1 MKRVLITIILSLIWG
16 SMIQAQT
23 TEDVTFSVIAV
34 EEYHRGTNIIKST
47 KPALGAL
54 IINEDYSVIT
64 LVTSSNN
71 NVVMASE
78 CEEIE
83 ESFKNGVH
91 SITISGIMV
100 DYNGY
105 IYAWTLYMNSV
116 GGRAFAFTDSKLNT
130 VKLYLKDL

>member
-1 MKRVLITIILSLIWG
+1 MKRILITIILSLIWG

-23 TEDVTFSVIAV
+23 TKNMTFSVIAV
-34 EEYHRGTNIIKST
+34 EEYYRGTNIIKST
-47 KPALGAL
+47 KLGLGAL

-71 NVVMASE
+71 NVVMASNF
-78 CEEIE
+78 EEIE
-83 ESFKNGVH
+83 ETVKNGVR
-91 SITISGIMV
+91 SITISGTMV

-105 IYAWTLYMNSV
+105 IYAWALYMSST
-116 GGRAFAFTDSKLNT
+116 GRRAFAFTDSKLNT

>member
-1 MKRVLITIILSLIWG
+1 MKRILITIILSLIWG

-47 KPALGAL
+47 KPGLGAL

-71 NVVMASE
+71 NVVMASV

-91 SITISGIMV
+91 SITISGTMV

-105 IYAWTLYMNSV
+105 IYAWTLYMNSA
-116 GGRAFAFTDSKLNT
+116 GRRAFAFTDSKLNT

>member
-1 MKRVLITIILSLIWG
+1 MKRILIAIILSLIWG

-23 TEDVTFSVIAV
+23 TKDVTFSVIAV
-34 EEYHRGTNIIKST
+34 EEYYRGTNIIKST

-54 IINEDYSVIT
+54 IINQDYSIIT

-71 NVVMASE
+71 IVMASV

-83 ESFKNGVH
+83 ESVKNGIYI
-91 SITISGIMV
+91 ITISGTMV

-105 IYAWTLYMNSV
+105 IYAWTLYMNSA
-116 GGRAFAFTDSKLNT
+116 GRKSFAFTDPKLNT

>member
-16 SMIQAQT
+16 STIKAKT
-23 TEDVTFSVIAV
+23 TQDITFSIIAI

-54 IINEDYSVIT
+54 IINQDYSVIT

-71 NVVMASE
+71 VVMASN

-83 ESFKNGVH
+83 ESVKNGIR
-91 SITISGIMV
+91 SITISGTMI
-100 DYNGY
+100 DYDGY
-105 IYAWTLYMNSV
+105 MYAWTLYVNSAGV
-116 GGRAFAFTDSKLNT
+116 RAFAFTDSKLNT
-130 VKLYLKDL
+130 VKLHLKDL

>member
-1 MKRVLITIILSLIWG
+1 MKRILITIILSLTWG
-16 SMIQAQT
+16 NIIQAQT
-23 TEDVTFSVIAV
+23 TKDITFSIIAV
-34 EEYHRGTNIIKST
+34 EEYHRGTNIIKSI

-54 IINEDYSVIT
+54 IINQDYSVIT

-71 NVVMASE
+71 VVMASV
-78 CEEIE
+78 CEEIK
-83 ESFKNGVH
+83 ESVKNDIYI
-91 SITISGIMV
+91 ITISGTMI

-105 IYAWTLYMNSV
+105 IYAWTLYMNSA

>member
-1 MKRVLITIILSLIWG
+1 MKRILITIILSLIWG
-16 SMIQAQT
+16 STIQAQT
-23 TEDVTFSVIAV
+23 TKDITFSIVVV

-54 IINEDYSVIT
+54 IINQDYSVIT

-71 NVVMASE
+71 VVMASN

-83 ESFKNGVH
+83 ESVKNGVYI
-91 SITISGIMV
+91 ITISGTMI

-105 IYAWTLYMNSV
+105 IYAWTLYMNSAGV
-116 GGRAFAFTDSKLNT
+116 RAFAFTDSQLNT
-130 VKLYLKDL
+130 VKLHLKDL

>member
-1 MKRVLITIILSLIWG
+1 MKRILITIILSLIWG
-16 SMIQAQT
+16 STIQAQT
-23 TEDVTFSVIAV
+23 TKDITFSIVVV

-54 IINEDYSVIT
+54 IINQDYSVIT

-71 NVVMASE
+71 NVVMASV

-83 ESFKNGVH
+83 ESVKNGVYI
-91 SITISGIMV
+91 ITISGTMM
-100 DYNGY
+100 DYDGY
-105 IYAWTLYMNSV
+105 IYAWTLYMNSD
-116 GGRAFAFTDSKLNT
+116 GGRAFAFTDSQLNT

>member
-1 MKRVLITIILSLIWG
+1 MKRILITIILSLTWG
-16 SMIQAQT
+16 NIIHAQT
-23 TEDVTFSVIAV
+23 TKDITFSIIAV
-34 EEYHRGTNIIKST
+34 EEYYRGTNIIKST

-54 IINEDYSVIT
+54 IINQDYSVIT

-71 NVVMASE
+71 VVMASV

-83 ESFKNGVH
+83 ESVKKEIH
-91 SITISGIMV
+91 IITISGTMI

-105 IYAWTLYMNSV
+105 IYAWTLYMNSA

>member
-1 MKRVLITIILSLIWG
+1 MKRILITIILSLIWG
-16 SMIQAQT
+16 SIIQAQT
-23 TEDVTFSVIAV
+23 TKDIAFSVIAV

-64 LVTSSNN
+64 LVTSSK
-71 NVVMASE
+71 NVVMASI
-78 CEEIE
+78 CEETE
-83 ESFKNGVH
+83 ESVKNGIR

-100 DYNGY
+100 DYNGH
-105 IYAWTLYMNSV
+105 IYAWTLYMNSAGV
-116 GGRAFAFTDSKLNT
+116 KAFAFTDSKLNT

>member
-1 MKRVLITIILSLIWG
+1 MKRILITIILSLIWG
-16 SMIQAQT
+16 STIQAQT
-23 TEDVTFSVIAV
+23 TKDITFSIVVV

-54 IINEDYSVIT
+54 IINQDYSVIT

-71 NVVMASE
+71 VVMASN

-83 ESFKNGVH
+83 ESVKNGVYI
-91 SITISGIMV
+91 ITISGTMI

-105 IYAWTLYMNSV
+105 IYAWTLYMNSDGV
-116 GGRAFAFTDSKLNT
+116 RAFAFTDSQLNT